1 MTRRAPRG
9 KEPAEVFHTRLDAI
23 EEAPRLFSYA
33 KEKRLN
39 RSAALR
45 DLARLGMGL
54 PSLFP
59 DLDPE

>member
-9 KEPAEVFHTRLDAI
+9 TEPAEVFHTRLDVL
-23 EEAPRLFSYA
+23 EEVPHLYSYA
-33 KEKRLN
+33 ERKNLN

-59 DLDPE
+59 DPDPK